1 MIGFG
6 SSSNLA
12 AAYGVA
18 VTTTMVITTVL
29 FSFWGANLVKIPD
42 GGWFPLVVAALVF
55 TLMTT
60 WKTGHQ
66 ILAARVKA
74 GELPVQHFID
84 SIAPNPPHRVPGTA
98 VFMSSD
104 PEGRP
109 PAILH
114 NLKHNKVLHEQ
125 VIFLAVLTEE
135 VPHVQLGDRADVNA
149 HGQDFF
155 GVVLGMVSSK
165 TWTCPW
171 RSQRCTASAAS
182 SSVRC
187 RRPTFSA
194 ARHS

>member
-1 MIGFG
+1 MQSVQFGYSPRLNIEHTSATEIGEIYIPAVNWALMVACIGLVIGFG

-84 SIAPNPPHRVPGTA
+84 SIAPNPPHRVPR
-98 VFMSSD
+98 D
-104 PEGRP
+104 GR
-109 PAILH
+109 L
-114 NLKHNKVLHEQ
+114 
-125 VIFLAVLTEE
+125 
-135 VPHVQLGDRADVNA
+135 HVQ
-149 HGQDFF
+149 
-155 GVVLGMVSSK
+155 
-165 TWTCPW
+165 
-171 RSQRCTASAAS
+171 
-182 SSVRC
+182 
-187 RRPTFSA
+187 
-194 ARHS
+194 